1 MVRGLLRGGPKKA
14 VTRLTERLRG
24 IYSLVCVRTELYA
37 MKVLIYIRNMIHG
50 NSLH

>member
-1 MVRGLLRGGPKKA
+1 MVRINLKKA

-24 IYSLVCVRTELYA
+24 IYSLVCVRAELYT
-37 MKVLIYIRNMIHG
+37 MKILIYLRNMIHG